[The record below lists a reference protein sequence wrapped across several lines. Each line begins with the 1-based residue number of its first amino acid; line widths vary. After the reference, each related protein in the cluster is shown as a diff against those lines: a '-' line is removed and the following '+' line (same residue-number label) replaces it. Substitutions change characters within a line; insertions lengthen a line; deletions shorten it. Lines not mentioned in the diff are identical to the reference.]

1 MALYSLDQ
9 YWIPI
14 IVCLIIVPS
23 FILILY
29 IGLIRRE
36 KWSFRD
42 FGFTFDFIGQ
52 SLIVGAVSGILL
64 SLLSFEIAIHGGLK
78 TFSISVDKFALIF
91 TSSVIAA
98 PLWEELAFRGVIFGG
113 LTELVNRKNLEV
125 KKRLY
130 GYVSVYF
137 FVAIFF
143 MVVHIKNVLV
153 FLPNLVLY
161 PIESIVYSGVFHY
174 RRNIVAPIFSHS
186 FYNLF
191 ILFIWQIVL

>member
-186 FYNLF
+186 LYNLF